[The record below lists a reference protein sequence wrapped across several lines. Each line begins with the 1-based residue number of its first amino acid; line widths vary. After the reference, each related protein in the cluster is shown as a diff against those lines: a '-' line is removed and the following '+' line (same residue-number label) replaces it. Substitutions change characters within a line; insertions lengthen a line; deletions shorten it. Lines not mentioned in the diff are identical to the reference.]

1 MWKKAHEENSFVSGK
16 GYDTS
21 VHSLACFGGA
31 GGQHACAIAQSLGM
45 KEVLIHK
52 YAGILSAYGMAVAD
66 VVTEVQTPLNVVYH
80 EDNFDK
86 ITNVFRSQIEDDALP
101 KLSKQG
107 FDIEEIQFE
116 LYLHLRYDKTDCA
129 IMVPPTSGNLPAK
142 NFHIDAKFLGSF
154 RDNFNERYKTEF
166 GFTLPDRTI
175 IVDDIRVRA
184 VGKSNTSDTKLQTD
198 LEKDSVPSPKQQI
211 ECYFSSGFES
221 TNVYIIE
228 DVPTGAHIQ
237 GPCIIIDKLS
247 TILVEPGCSAKID
260 GNGDVMI
267 TVPKVLKTDET
278 LLADA
283 IDFVQLSIFSHR
295 FMSIAEQMGRVLQ
308 KTAISTNIKERLD
321 FSCAMFGSDGGLVA
335 NAPHIPVHL
344 GAMQET
350 VRFQM
355 GASKNQIHP
364 GDVILTNHPM
374 CGGSH
379 LPDLTVI
386 TPVFIDSSGGTD
398 PVFFVAS
405 R

>member
-1 MWKKAHEENSFVSGK
+1 M
-16 GYDTS
+16 
-21 VHSLACFGGA
+21 ACFGGA

-45 KEVLIHK
+45 KEVLVHK

-66 VVTEVQTPLNVVYH
+66 VVTEVQTPLNVAYS
-80 EDNFDK
+80 EENFDR
-86 ITNVFRSQIEDDALP
+86 ISHVFTDQIGNHALP
-101 KLSKQG
+101 ILANQG
-107 FDIEEIQFE
+107 FNVENIQFE

-129 IMVPPTSGNLPAK
+129 IMVPPTVGAIPAK
-142 NFHIDAKFLGSF
+142 NLQLDEKVIRSF
-154 RDNFNERYKTEF
+154 KENFSEKYKTEF
-166 GFTLPDRTI
+166 GFTLPDRTV
-175 IVDDIRVRA
+175 IVDDVRVRA
-184 VGKSNTSDTKLQTD
+184 VGKSHMNDTKKYAEANED
-198 LEKDSVPSPKQQI
+198 LLPSAKRQI
-211 ECYFSSGFES
+211 ECYFQNGFES

-228 DVPTGAHIQ
+228 EIPVGANLQ

-247 TILVEPGCSAKID
+247 TILVEPGCSASID
-260 GNGDVMI
+260 SSGDVIMK
-267 TVPKVLKTDET
+267 VPKTTKLDAA
-278 LLADA
+278 LLTES

-350 VRFQM
+350 VRYQM
-355 GASKNQIHP
+355 RALKNQIYE

-386 TPVFIDSSGGTD
+386 TPVFIESSEETD